1 MLPPRVALPVY
12 SRLPLVSNRLWGNTQ
27 GRSAK
32 LAFSV
37 EGGAVRFIVSVILF
51 GVAVVMIGA
60 GILIHTVFSPPAT
73 TTQSVTI
80 KDPAPITVIE
90 ATSLNRISATQT
102 ISVVGGAEGTIYVES
117 PDAAPTAETASSDRI
132 VMTWGRQ
139 GDVLAYIGNVP
150 YQSVVANGVE
160 GELTVEKHIGTEI
173 STPDP
178 FGSDLWV
185 EQFEG
190 EKTLSQD
197 VTVPRGNLIVIA
209 TDGALPSPKAITIT
223 WKMDIDRTVPTNLFY
238 GGLGTALV
246 GGVFYYLG
254 WLADRRKH
262 RHRQGRMPK
271 APRPPKWRPGRQPLP
286 ARRRHGRRA
295 LPLIAWALA
304 APVMLSGC
312 SVFPNILVEP
322 LPTVKTSPRGVS
334 VTAEQFDRILSEVI
348 ATLATADEQRAENI
362 AATRVDGAALRFRAA
377 QYKVRAQNKKLGES
391 FTIPTGVV
399 TLLLPQKTN
408 SWPRS
413 VFAVID
419 DTTNPNTPSV
429 AVVMTQATAR
439 ENYKVNYSVALE
451 PGAKIPSVSAP
462 EVGAAVLYG
471 ETELLSVTPAQAV
484 ERYGDLLIKGDK
496 SEFVSE
502 FDGDS
507 LQTQIGATSKSKR
520 SKKLGKTAKFIWK
533 DSITE
538 DLPLAFATA
547 EGGALVAVTLQENE
561 IVKPAIAGAAITAT
575 GAVKILS
582 EVTSSMTGIEANYQY
597 QLLFYVPALGS
608 SEKIRLLGYS
618 YALISARKSR

>member
-1 MLPPRVALPVY
+1 M
-12 SRLPLVSNRLWGNTQ
+12 
-27 GRSAK
+27 
-32 LAFSV
+32 
-37 EGGAVRFIVSVILF
+37 RFIVSVILF

-102 ISVVGGAEGTIYVES
+102 ISVVGGVEGTIYVES

-160 GELTVEKHIGTEI
+160 GELTVEKHTGTEI

-246 GGVFYYLG
+246 GGIFYYLG
-254 WLADRRKH
+254 WLTDRRKR

-304 APVMLSGC
+304 VPVMLSGC
-312 SVFPNILVEP
+312 SVFPNISVEP

-419 DTTNPNTPSV
+419 DTTNPNAPSV

-451 PGAKIPSVSAP
+451 PGAKIPSVSSP

-507 LQTQIGATSKSKR
+507 LQTQIGAASKSKR
-520 SKKLGKTAKFIWK
+520 AKKLGKTAKFIWK

-561 IVKPAIAGAAITAT
+561 IVKPALAGAAITAT
-575 GAVKILS
+575 GAVKILA

-618 YALISARKSR
+618 YALTSARKLR

>member
-1 MLPPRVALPVY
+1 M
-12 SRLPLVSNRLWGNTQ
+12 
-27 GRSAK
+27 
-32 LAFSV
+32 
-37 EGGAVRFIVSVILF
+37 RFIVSVILF

-312 SVFPNILVEP
+312 SVFPNISVEP

-419 DTTNPNTPSV
+419 DTTNPNAPSV

-502 FDGDS
+502 FDSDS

>member
-1 MLPPRVALPVY
+1 M
-12 SRLPLVSNRLWGNTQ
+12 
-27 GRSAK
+27 
-32 LAFSV
+32 
-37 EGGAVRFIVSVILF
+37 RFIVSVILF
-51 GVAVVMIGA
+51 GVAAIMIGA
-60 GILIHTVFSPPAT
+60 GILIHTVFSPPTT

-150 YQSVVANGVE
+150 YQSITANGIE
-160 GELTVEKHIGTEI
+160 GELTVEKHTGTEI

-190 EKTLSQD
+190 EQTLSQD

-312 SVFPNILVEP
+312 SVFPNISVEP
-322 LPTVKTSPRGVS
+322 LPTVKTSPRGVA
-334 VTAEQFDRILSEVI
+334 VTSEQFDRILSEVI

-377 QYKVRAQNKKLGES
+377 QYKVRAQNKKLGEP

-419 DTTNPNTPSV
+419 DTTNPNAPSV

-451 PGAKIPSVSAP
+451 PGAKIPSVSSP
-462 EVGAAVLYG
+462 EAGAAVLYG

-484 ERYGDLLIKGDK
+484 ERYGDLLINGDK

-507 LQTQIGATSKSKR
+507 LQTQIGAASKSKR

-547 EGGALVAVTLQENE
+547 EGGALVAVTLQEDE

-575 GAVKILS
+575 GAVKILAK
-582 EVTSSMTGIEANYQY
+582 VTSSMTGIEANYQY